1 MGLMAPWSYS
11 SFFLDYD
18 QDQVCGRIIHISD
31 ILNFLFFYRWTRLK
45 GGNIARS
52 PLLGFT
58 DGLHIRITKKSS

>member
-31 ILNFLFFYRWTRLK
+31 ILNFYFFI
-45 GGNIARS
+45 GGQGSREET
-52 PLLGFT
+52 LLVVHF
-58 DGLHIRITKKSS
+58 